1 VLGSLHDR
9 MGEPAGTMRRQPKM
23 RAVAATLAAYGL
35 VLQALLM
42 GLVLGS
48 TAAPASGSRPAWAI
62 LCNPSG
68 IAVGQDGAPSGSN
81 GGRAPTCCIAG
92 ACGLSFGLPG
102 APVALPPVPAQ
113 VAHRSLGPETRI
125 FFFGSPRGHLPQ
137 ARAPPSLV

>member
-1 VLGSLHDR
+1 MH
-9 MGEPAGTMRRQPKM
+9 
-23 RAVAATLAAYGL
+23 AVAATLAAYGL

-42 GLVLGS
+42 GLVLGT

-68 IAVGQDGAPSGSN
+68 NAIGPDGAPSGQKG

-102 APVALPPVPAQ
+102 VPVTLPPAPARI
-113 VAHRSLGPETRI
+113 AHLSLRPETRA
-125 FFFGSPRGHLPQ
+125 FLFRSLRGHLPQ

>member
-1 VLGSLHDR
+1 MH
-9 MGEPAGTMRRQPKM
+9 
-23 RAVAATLAAYGL
+23 AVAATLAAYGL

-42 GLVLGS
+42 GLVLGT

-62 LCNPSG
+62 LCNASG
-68 IAVGQDGAPSGSN
+68 SAIGPDGAPSGQKG

-102 APVALPPVPAQ
+102 VPAALPPAPVHIAHLSQRPEAQ
-113 VAHRSLGPETRI
+113 VFLL
-125 FFFGSPRGHLPQ
+125 GSPRGHLPQ

>member
-1 VLGSLHDR
+1 MH
-9 MGEPAGTMRRQPKM
+9 
-23 RAVAATLAAYGL
+23 AVAATLAAYGL

-42 GLVLGS
+42 GLVLGT

-68 IAVGQDGAPSGSN
+68 NAIGQDGAPSGQKG
-81 GGRAPTCCIAG
+81 GGRAPTCCVAG

-102 APVALPPVPAQ
+102 APASLPPVPLRVAHLSQRPEAQ
-113 VAHRSLGPETRI
+113 VFLL
-125 FFFGSPRGHLPQ
+125 GSPRGHLPQ